1 MPRYQHILFDLDG
14 TLIDSAP
21 AILAS
26 YREAFSR
33 CDVAPAR
40 AIDESIVGPPLVE
53 TLQLLTGSHE
63 PALIERLADGFK
75 ASYDSEG
82 YKATAAY
89 AGVGDLLAAL
99 AGAGLTLSIATN
111 KRIHPTRLILEH
123 LGWLHHFAHI
133 YALDLFTPR
142 LPNKAAMIAR
152 LLADQQIPQDQAI
165 YIGDR
170 SEDGESADANGL
182 PFIAVT
188 WGYGSLTAAE
198 MRPDWRAAAQPAALA
213 ALPEE
218 SREVLVLREIEELS
232 YKHIAAVL
240 DLPIGT
246 IMSRLS
252 RAREKLAVELGG
264 RLGKE

>member
-1 MPRYQHILFDLDG
+1 MYPHILFDLDG

-26 YREAFSR
+26 FREAFAQTG
-33 CDVAPAR
+33 VVPVR
-40 AIDESIVGPPLVE
+40 AIDDSIIGPPLKE
-53 TLQLLTGSHE
+53 TLQMLAGSSE
-63 PALIERLADGFK
+63 AGLIGQLEAAFK

-142 LPNKAAMIAR
+142 LPDKAAMIAR
-152 LLADQQIPQDQAI
+152 LLADQGIAKEEAI

-188 WGYGSLTAAE
+188 WGYGSLTPAE
-198 MRPDWRAAAQPAALA
+198 MRPAWRAAAQPAALG
-213 ALPEE
+213 AL
-218 SREVLVLREIEELS
+218 LLN
-232 YKHIAAVL
+232 A
-240 DLPIGT
+240 
-246 IMSRLS
+246 
-252 RAREKLAVELGG
+252 
-264 RLGKE
+264 

>member
-1 MPRYQHILFDLDG
+1 MPRHPHILFDLDG

-26 YREAFSR
+26 FREAFAR
-33 CDVAPAR
+33 TGIAPAR
-40 AIDESIVGPPLVE
+40 SINESVIGPPLVE
-53 TLQLLTGSHE
+53 TLQLLSGSDD
-63 PALIERLADGFK
+63 PALIARLVEAFK

-82 YKATAAY
+82 YKATAAF
-89 AGVGDLLAAL
+89 AGVGELLAEL

-111 KRIHPTRLILEH
+111 KRLHPTRLILDH
-123 LGWLHHFAHI
+123 LGWSGHFAHV

-142 LPNKAAMIAR
+142 LPDKAAMIAR
-152 LLADQQIPQDQAI
+152 LLADQNIAREQAI

-198 MRPDWRAAAQPAALA
+198 MRTDWRAVAQPEALG
-213 ALPEE
+213 AL
-218 SREVLVLREIEELS
+218 L
-232 YKHIAAVL
+232 
-240 DLPIGT
+240 
-246 IMSRLS
+246 
-252 RAREKLAVELGG
+252 
-264 RLGKE
+264 LGK

>member
-1 MPRYQHILFDLDG
+1 MPRPHILFDLDG

-26 YREAFSR
+26 FREAFAQTG
-33 CDVAPAR
+33 VVPVR
-40 AIDESIVGPPLVE
+40 AIDDSIIGPPLKE
-53 TLQLLTGSHE
+53 TLQLLAGSSE
-63 PALIERLADGFK
+63 AGLIGQLEAAFK

-99 AGAGLTLSIATN
+99 KAAGLTLSIATN

-142 LPNKAAMIAR
+142 LPDKAAMIAR
-152 LLADQQIPQDQAI
+152 LMADQGIAKEAAI

-188 WGYGSLTAAE
+188 WGYGSLTPAE
-198 MRPDWRAAAQPAALA
+198 MRPDWRAAAQPEALG
-213 ALPEE
+213 AL
-218 SREVLVLREIEELS
+218 L
-232 YKHIAAVL
+232 
-240 DLPIGT
+240 
-246 IMSRLS
+246 
-252 RAREKLAVELGG
+252 LGQ
-264 RLGKE
+264 

>member
-1 MPRYQHILFDLDG
+1 MPRHPHILFDLDG

-26 YREAFSR
+26 FREAFAQTGI
-33 CDVAPAR
+33 APVR
-40 AIDESIVGPPLVE
+40 AIDESVIGPPLPE
-53 TLQLLTGSHE
+53 TLQLLSGSDD
-63 PALIERLADGFK
+63 PAQIGQLAEAFK

-89 AGVGDLLAAL
+89 AGVDELLADL
-99 AGAGLTLSIATN
+99 ANAGLTLSIATN

-123 LGWLHHFAHI
+123 LGWGGYFAHV

-152 LLADQQIPQDQAI
+152 LLADQNIGREQAI

-170 SEDGESADANGL
+170 SEDGESADTNGL

-188 WGYGSLTAAE
+188 WGYGSLTVGE
-198 MRPDWRAAAQPAALA
+198 MRAGWRAAAKPEALG
-213 ALPEE
+213 AL
-218 SREVLVLREIEELS
+218 L
-232 YKHIAAVL
+232 
-240 DLPIGT
+240 
-246 IMSRLS
+246 
-252 RAREKLAVELGG
+252 LG
-264 RLGKE
+264 E